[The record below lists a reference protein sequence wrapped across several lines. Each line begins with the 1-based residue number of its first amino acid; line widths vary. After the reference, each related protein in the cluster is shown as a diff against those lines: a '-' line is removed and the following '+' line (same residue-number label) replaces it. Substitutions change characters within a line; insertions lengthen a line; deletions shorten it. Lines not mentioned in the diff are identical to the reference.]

1 MRAPPWV
8 VPDLAVPVE
17 HGGRGRRS
25 CAGGMAEAAGLRTIA
40 LGSQAS
46 FPSLGGTQELQK
58 RLGHPRGVES
68 GGRAV
73 SGPRWWRAA
82 GGPGG
87 RGFEVRGQ
95 CEGHDCVGGA
105 LRGRSQGLE
114 PCGGLAGRVSN
125 PLMPAAGGA
134 STSSPRTR
142 ELICPRR
149 RGSARLPPPPLPGV
163 PCAFRRE
170 SSRAGA
176 STRPGEAGSD
186 LTQPFLPRSSS
197 PKDTALLLT

>member
-1 MRAPPWV
+1 
-8 VPDLAVPVE
+8 
-17 HGGRGRRS
+17 
-25 CAGGMAEAAGLRTIA
+25 MAEVAGLRAIA

-58 RLGHPRGVES
+58 RLGRPRGVEE
-68 GGRAV
+68 GGREV
-73 SGPRWWRAA
+73 SGAHGWRAA
-82 GGPGG
+82 G
-87 RGFEVRGQ
+87 RTRRA
-95 CEGHDCVGGA
+95 GA
-105 LRGRSQGLE
+105 LRCVANEKGTTVWAGLWRGGARGQGA
-114 PCGGLAGRVSN
+114 CGGLAGQVSN

-170 SSRAGA
+170 RSRAGA

-186 LTQPFLPRSSS
+186 LTQPFLPRSRS
-197 PKDTALLLT
+197 PKHTALLLT